1 MKKLTEVEAALLKNA
16 AMEQMTESRAGTGKA
31 INRSIRRSWEYGE
44 GKKTAV
50 KVGGSLAIAGIF
62 GAVGAAT
69 HGVGLPIVIGLA
81 AGGLVVGKLSDTA
94 FAKVWGRQ
102 YIGGGKTREWIQEFQ
117 APADMGEAKLLEERA
132 HKTIRR
138 AYQHYRT
145 GFAKGEGLPVGA
157 TLTSCDECVAALV
170 RALGAKHHL
179 DKARLYL
186 HPALFLAE
194 ALMTAHYDRWKD
206 LKDHEEVVCNA
217 EWHPNSRCPEKCVM
231 TLSKTFPPA
240 LVKEHLW
247 TQGDIDRQ
255 RRKLEDAL
263 RTLATDPTI
272 QGSGPLQGHNKELR
286 WLYED
291 AMAIYSNRRLAQ
303 FKHGVTNMWDRKTK
317 GEQKAF
323 VAKQGASIGLAAL
336 GGGIHGHYDE
346 VLDGAAILLDAGLT
360 ALDTSSA
367 EGIESLDRGPSK
379 PTNLAKHKDG
389 SQIAS
394 ESQEAMRKAAVHLF
408 EINTICGAV
417 EKANGNSFGDCEGA
431 IDYLSEI
438 FRIQHHLSKTEH
450 YLTETI
456 HTVAELAELLSRS
469 FERLTDYH
477 TGLNQSIRTFLAT
490 GNHNGCT
497 GGTCYKRRSAYA
509 MQA

>member
-1 MKKLTEVEAALLKNA
+1 VKKLTEVEAALLKHA
-16 AMEQMTESRAGTGKA
+16 AMEQMTERRAGTGKA

-102 YIGGGKTREWIQEFQ
+102 YIGGGRTREWVQEFQ
-117 APADMGEAKLLEERA
+117 APSDMGEAKLLEERA

-145 GFAKGEGLPVGA
+145 GFAKAEALPAGA
-157 TLTSCDECVAALV
+157 ILTSCDQCVAALV
-170 RALGAKHHL
+170 KALGAKHHL

-194 ALMTAHYDRWKD
+194 ALMIAHYGRWND
-206 LKDHEEVVCNA
+206 FKDHEEVVCNA
-217 EWHPNSRCPEKCVM
+217 EWHSNHRCEGKCFM

-247 TQGDIDRQ
+247 TQGDIERQ
-255 RRKLEDAL
+255 ARKLEDAR
-263 RTLATDPTI
+263 RTIETDPTI
-272 QGSGPLQGHNKELR
+272 QGSGPSQGYNKEIR

-291 AMAIYSNRRLAQ
+291 AMAIYGNRQLAKL
-303 FKHGVTNMWDRKTK
+303 KHGVTNMWDRKTK

-323 VAKQGASIGLAAL
+323 AAKQGASIGLAAL

-367 EGIESLDRGPSK
+367 EGIESLDRGPTR

-394 ESQEAMRKAAVHLF
+394 ESQEAMRKAAIHLF
-408 EINTICGAV
+408 EINTICGEV
-417 EKANGNSFGDCEGA
+417 EKANGNRIGDCEGA
-431 IDYLSEI
+431 LDYLSEI

-456 HTVAELAELLSRS
+456 HTVTELTELVTARL
-469 FERLTDYH
+469 ERLTVYH
-477 TGLNQSIRTFLAT
+477 TDLNRSIRTFLAT

-497 GGTCYKRRSAYA
+497 GGSCYKRRSAYA
-509 MQA
+509 MTS